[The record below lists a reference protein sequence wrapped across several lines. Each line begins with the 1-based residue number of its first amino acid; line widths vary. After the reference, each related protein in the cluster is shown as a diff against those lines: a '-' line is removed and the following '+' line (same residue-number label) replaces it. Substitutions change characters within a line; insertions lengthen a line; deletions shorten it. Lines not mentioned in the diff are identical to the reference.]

1 MASLATA
8 GTWWSYAEGNETLL
22 GAVVGTLAVAALLYV
37 GSRIYNEQQ
46 RRRRRR

>member
-1 MASLATA
+1 MASLASA
-8 GTWWSYAEGNETLL
+8 QWWSYVEGNETLL
-22 GAVVGTLAVAALLYV
+22 GLVVGTLAIAALLFV

>member
-1 MASLATA
+1 MASLASA
-8 GTWWSYAEGNETLL
+8 QWWSYADGNETLL
-22 GAVVGTLAVAALLYV
+22 GVVVGTLAVAAVVFV

>member
-1 MASLATA
+1 MASMVGAQ
-8 GTWWSYAEGNETLL
+8 WWSYAEGNEAVL
-22 GAVVGTLAVAALLYV
+22 GVVVGALAIAALLFV